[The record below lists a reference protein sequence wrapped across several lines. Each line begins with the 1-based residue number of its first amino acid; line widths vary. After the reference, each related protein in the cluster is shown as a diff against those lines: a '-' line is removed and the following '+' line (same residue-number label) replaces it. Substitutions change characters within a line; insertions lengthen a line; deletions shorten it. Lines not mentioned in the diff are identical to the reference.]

1 MPGYVLDTSDLFE
14 EGPALGTLTQLA
26 EVNSWLDAVDTLQL
40 AELAMESQLGAK
52 ELRAPHHCE
61 DLPIEV
67 AAGAGGVQTQHPGAD
82 LPTEVTSDAG
92 GVQMQHPG
100 ADLPTEGTSD
110 AGGVQTQHPGADLPT
125 EVTSDAGGVQMQ
137 HPGADLPTEVTSD
150 AEGVQMQH
158 PGADLPTEVT
168 SDVGGVQTE
177 HPGADHLTEV
187 TAPPTREATLA
198 FQRASLKKSARA
210 LRGAFKSL
218 RAMGRSKLP
227 GKAALEM
234 PAEASEQPCGVV
246 ASRTRSKTGLP
257 PAGGTSG
264 CQAPIAPA
272 QTPPQVSAKVCQF
285 LKSEIH

>member
-1 MPGYVLDTSDLFE
+1 ARWYMDLVEVGVPRMEYVKGALLLVPDALSRRPDYSAKTPREGLKEAGILDDKSDLPKDPLSVLDTSDLFE

-100 ADLPTEGTSD
+100 ADLPTE
-110 AGGVQTQHPGADLPT
+110 
-125 EVTSDAGGVQMQ
+125 VTSDAGGVQMQ

-150 AEGVQMQH
+150 AGGVQVQH

-168 SDVGGVQTE
+168 SDVEMKGCKLST
-177 HPGADHLTEV
+177 P
-187 TAPPTREATLA
+187 
-198 FQRASLKKSARA
+198 AR
-210 LRGAFKSL
+210 
-218 RAMGRSKLP
+218 
-227 GKAALEM
+227 
-234 PAEASEQPCGVV
+234 
-246 ASRTRSKTGLP
+246 TT
-257 PAGGTSG
+257 
-264 CQAPIAPA
+264 
-272 QTPPQVSAKVCQF
+272 
-285 LKSEIH
+285 